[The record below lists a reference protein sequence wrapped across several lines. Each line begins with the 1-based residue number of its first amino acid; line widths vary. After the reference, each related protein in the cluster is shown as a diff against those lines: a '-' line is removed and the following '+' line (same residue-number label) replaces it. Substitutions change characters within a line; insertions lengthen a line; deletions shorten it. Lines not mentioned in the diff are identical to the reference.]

1 MRVQTII
8 LAGGRGKRLRP
19 HTDAIPK
26 PLLPVGKHPILYH
39 LLRGLER
46 SGIREMTLAVGYRAD
61 VIEGYFG
68 DGSAFGLQVRY
79 AHETKPMGTA
89 GPLRAAW
96 DGRSTVL
103 ALNGDL
109 LTDFDYRR
117 IFEVHAREAAAL
129 TAGIVDHRV
138 HVRFGTVEREG
149 ARLRAVREK
158 PDIPVE
164 ILAGIYVIS
173 PEAMDRIPTDAPSD
187 VPQLIAALLD
197 GGHPVAACPLE
208 ALWIDVGI
216 EEELVRARELA
227 REWD

>member
-1 MRVQTII
+1 MKVQTII

-39 LLRGLER
+39 LVRGLER
-46 SGIREMTLAVGYRAD
+46 SGVREITLAVGYRAEL
-61 VIEGYFG
+61 IEGYFG
-68 DGSAFGLQVRY
+68 DGAAFGLRVRY
-79 AHETKPMGTA
+79 ARETKPMGTA

-109 LTDFDYRR
+109 LTDFDFRR
-117 IFEVHAREAAAL
+117 ILDVHAREEAAL
-129 TAGIVDHRV
+129 TAGIVAHRV
-138 HVRFGTVEREG
+138 HVRFGTVERAG
-149 ARLRAVREK
+149 ARLTAVREK

-164 ILAGIYVIS
+164 ILAGIYAIG
-173 PEAMDRIPTDAPSD
+173 PEAMDRIPPDAPSD
-187 VPQLIAALLD
+187 LPQLISTLLAED
-197 GGHPVAACPLE
+197 RVVAACPLD
-208 ALWIDVGI
+208 AQWIDVGI

-227 REWD
+227 RAWD